1 MAVIKPRNRMLI
13 FRLTED
19 EYVTLQ
25 IASTDGGARS
35 LSEFAR
41 AKLFG
46 ALENHGLHAEISELK
61 NKVTHLAELMEK
73 D

>member
-1 MAVIKPRNRMLI
+1 MAVIKPRNRTLI

-19 EYVTLQ
+19 EYATLQ
-25 IASTDGGARS
+25 VASTGDGARS

-41 AKLFG
+41 GKLFS
-46 ALENHGLHAEISELK
+46 ALENPGLHADISELK
-61 NKVTHLAELMEK
+61 SKVAHLAELMEK

>member
-1 MAVIKPRNRMLI
+1 MAVIKPRNRTLI

-19 EYVTLQ
+19 EYATLRV
-25 IASTDGGARS
+25 ASTGGGARS

-61 NKVTHLAELMEK
+61 SKVEYLAELMEK